1 MTPLDAAYAAMEQ
14 DGADE
19 ADRLRFYEQLADGEY
34 FLLLE
39 EEAQGTDIK
48 PRLFPLE
55 SGPVVL
61 IFDLEERLAEFS
73 GGVAPYAA
81 LPGRV
86 IAQTLAGQGVGLGVN
101 LGVAPSQMIL
111 PPEALD
117 WLSGMLDAEPE
128 AAEAHPEAFAAPGAL
143 PPRLIAGL
151 EAKLARAGGVAQAAY
166 LASVTYRGG
175 RRGHMLAFLDAAAGA
190 EAALARAAPEALPSR
205 RRGWRVVPSVRTDP
219 AHWPS
224 PVSAAVSICPA
235 RNAPNPPHPRRPAPI
250 PTARRNCADRAGQG
264 LQSWGI
270 IIPFL

>member
-39 EEAQGTDIK
+39 EEALGTDIK

-86 IAQTLAGQGVGLGVN
+86 IAQMLAGQGVGLGVN

-117 WLSGMLDAEPE
+117 WLSGMLEAEPE
-128 AAEAHPEAFAAPGAL
+128 AAEAHPEQFTAPGVL

-151 EAKLARAGGVAQAAY
+151 EAKLARGGGVAQAAY
-166 LASVTYRGG
+166 LAAVTYRGG

-190 EAALARAAPEALPSR
+190 EAALARTAREALAFSGVEAGEIDVAFLSSTDPATLAIARVGRRFDMPRPAAPEPTAPKAP
-205 RRGWRVVPSVRTDP
+205 GTDP
-219 AHWPS
+219 D
-224 PVSAAVSICPA
+224 
-235 RNAPNPPHPRRPAPI
+235 RPPKLR
-250 PTARRNCADRAGQG
+250 
-264 LQSWGI
+264 
-270 IIPFL
+270 

>member
-14 DGADE
+14 EGADD
-19 ADRLRFYEQLADGEY
+19 ADRLRFYEGLADGEF

-39 EEAQGTDIK
+39 EEPQGTDLK
-48 PRLFPLE
+48 PRIFPLD

-128 AAEAHPEAFAAPGAL
+128 AVEAVPESFDVPRAL
-143 PPRLIAGL
+143 PSRLVAGL
-151 EAKLARAGGVAQAAY
+151 EAKLARAGGLAQCALLAA
-166 LASVTYRGG
+166 VTYQGG
-175 RRGHMLAFLDAAAGA
+175 RRGHMLAFVDAAPGA
-190 EAALARAAPEALPSR
+190 EPALARAAHEALGFSGLDAAEIDVAFLATSQPATLAMARVAR
-205 RRGWRVVPSVRTDP
+205 RFDLPAPVQTAPQRPAAPGTDP
-219 AHWPS
+219 A
-224 PVSAAVSICPA
+224 
-235 RNAPNPPHPRRPAPI
+235 RPPKLR
-250 PTARRNCADRAGQG
+250 
-264 LQSWGI
+264 
-270 IIPFL
+270 

>member
-14 DGADE
+14 DGADD
-19 ADRLRFYEQLADGEY
+19 ADRLRFYEQLADGEF
-34 FLLLE
+34 FLLLQ

-55 SGPVVL
+55 TGPVVL

-128 AAEAHPEAFAAPGAL
+128 PAEAIPDTFAAPNAL
-143 PPRLIAGL
+143 PERLVAGL
-151 EAKLARAGGVAQAAY
+151 TTKLVRAGGLAQCAY
-166 LASVTYRGG
+166 LAAVTYRGG
-175 RRGHMLAFLDAAAGA
+175 RRGHMLAFIDANPEA
-190 EAALARAAPEALPSR
+190 EAALARAAHEALAFSGVEAGEIDVAFLPTSDPATLAIA
-205 RRGWRVVPSVRTDP
+205 RVGHRFDLPRPMRDDPAAPRPPGTDP
-219 AHWPS
+219 D
-224 PVSAAVSICPA
+224 
-235 RNAPNPPHPRRPAPI
+235 RPPKLR
-250 PTARRNCADRAGQG
+250 
-264 LQSWGI
+264 
-270 IIPFL
+270 